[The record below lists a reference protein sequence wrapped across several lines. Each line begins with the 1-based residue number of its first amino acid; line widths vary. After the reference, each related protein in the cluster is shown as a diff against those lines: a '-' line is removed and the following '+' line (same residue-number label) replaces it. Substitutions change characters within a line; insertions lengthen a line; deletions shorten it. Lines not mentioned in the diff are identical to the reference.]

1 MGEISFIIIMW
12 TIQKARIS
20 CVSDFFLKK
29 AIKILLNNKL

>member
-20 CVSDFFLKK
+20 CVSNFKK
-29 AIKILLNNKL
+29 KTAIKILSNNKI